1 MKKIRVKIKINEY
14 KIEKDGMINN
24 DLLTC
29 FDNDELKTKITFD
42 FKNEVLTR
50 ENKEICIK
58 LNFKNRHLEY
68 TLKEANKTFLNN
80 FIILKL
86 IIKNKE
92 AIINYQIEEEN
103 FELKIFYEEYKKN

>member
-1 MKKIRVKIKINEY
+1 MKKIRVKIEINEY

-29 FDNDELKTKITFD
+29 FDNDELKTKISFD
-42 FKNEVLTR
+42 FKNQVLTR
-50 ENKEICIK
+50 ENKEIVIR
-58 LNFKNRHLEY
+58 LDFKSHQLEY
-68 TLKEANKTFLNN
+68 TLKSVNKTILNN

-103 FELKIFYEEYKKN
+103 FKLKLFYEEKEKN